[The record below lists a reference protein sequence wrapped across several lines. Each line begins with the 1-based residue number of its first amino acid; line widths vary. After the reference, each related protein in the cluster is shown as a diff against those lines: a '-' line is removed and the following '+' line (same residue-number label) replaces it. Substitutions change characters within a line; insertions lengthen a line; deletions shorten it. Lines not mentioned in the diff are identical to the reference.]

1 MQYSEMI
8 LKGLMYISSFVYSAA
23 LVSVSVVFMKI
34 CGMFV
39 KENDKCETCRKC
51 KTKRGQS
58 RNDTRSK
65 RETPKESDE
74 ERMLRIELENIDKFY
89 TNEAQRE
96 VE

>member
-23 LVSVSVVFMKI
+23 LISVSAVFMKI

-39 KENDKCETCRKC
+39 KGNDKCETCRKC

-58 RNDTRSK
+58 RNATRSK
-65 RETPKESDE
+65 REPHEESDE
-74 ERMLRIELENIDKFY
+74 KRMLRIELENIDKFY

>member
-23 LVSVSVVFMKI
+23 LISVSVVFMKI
-34 CGMFV
+34 LGIFV
-39 KENDKCETCRKC
+39 KENDKCETCREC
-51 KTKRGQS
+51 KTKPGQS
-58 RNDTRSK
+58 RNAPQGK
-65 RETPKESDE
+65 REPHEESDE